1 MFRIVLV
8 LSLISFFIS
17 SCSDESNAVSEKK
30 NERVAELESELS
42 QIKLDNELKDNL
54 VNESLTFFNE
64 IQSNLESIQLKKN
77 EIRLKSQNSE
87 LTEDDKTYIIEQ
99 IKYINYLREENG
111 KKVNQL
117 NNTLKESGLRIVELE
132 NLIERL
138 MKEIDVKDQEISLL
152 QEELNSVNAEYSK
165 LFDAYI
171 EQTIIVDELKGQIN
185 TGYYTYG
192 TYKELS
198 ENKVVEKKD
207 GFIGIGRK
215 TALVDNFNEDY
226 FIKIDI
232 YKKKDIFVEGL
243 KVKFITDHPS
253 SSYSLEKDE
262 NNTKISIT
270 NPQEF
275 WKVSKYLV
283 VIVG

>member
-1 MFRIVLV
+1 MFRLVLV
-8 LSLISFFIS
+8 FTIFSLLFS
-17 SCSDESNAVSEKK
+17 SCSEEKMSSPV
-30 NERVAELESELS
+30 NNDERVAQLESELS
-42 QIKLDNELKDNL
+42 QVKLDNELKDNL
-54 VNESLTFFNE
+54 VQESLTFFNE
-64 IQSNLESIQLKKN
+64 IQSNLESIQVKKN
-77 EIRLKSQNSE
+77 EIRIKSQNPE
-87 LTEDDKTYIIEQ
+87 LSDDDKTYIIEQ
-99 IKYINYLREENG
+99 IKHINYLREENG
-111 KKVNQL
+111 KKINKL
-117 NNTLKESGLRIVELE
+117 NNALKDSGLKIIELE
-132 NLIERL
+132 SLIERL
-138 MKEIDVKDQEISLL
+138 MKEIGVKDQEISLL
-152 QEELNSVNAEYSK
+152 QEELNSVNSEYSK

-171 EQTIIVDELKGQIN
+171 EQTIIVEELTGQIN

-198 ENKVVEKKD
+198 ENMVVEKKD

-232 YKKKDIFVEGL
+232 YKKKEIYVEGV

-253 SSYSLEKDE
+253 TSYTLEKDDQ
-262 NNTKISIT
+262 NTKIIIT
-270 NPQEF
+270 NAKEF

>member
-1 MFRIVLV
+1 MFRVVLV
-8 LSLISFFIS
+8 LSFITFLVS
-17 SCSDESNAVSEKK
+17 SCNGEKK
-30 NERVAELESELS
+30 TVSDKKSERVAELESELS

-192 TYKELS
+192 SYKELS

-215 TALVDNFNEDY
+215 TSLVDNFNEDY
-226 FIKIDI
+226 FIKIDVF
-232 YKKKDIFVEGL
+232 KKKEIFIEGL
-243 KVKFITDHPS
+243 KVKFITDHAS
-253 SSYSLEKDE
+253 SSYSLVKDG
-262 NNTKISIT
+262 NNTKISIS

>member
-1 MFRIVLV
+1 M
-8 LSLISFFIS
+8 
-17 SCSDESNAVSEKK
+17 
-30 NERVAELESELS
+30 
-42 QIKLDNELKDNL
+42 
-54 VNESLTFFNE
+54 NESLTFFNE

-77 EIRLKSQNSE
+77 EIHLKSQNAE
-87 LTEDDKTYIIEQ
+87 LTDDDKTYIIEQ
-99 IKYINYLREENG
+99 IKYINYLRKENG
-111 KKVNQL
+111 EKVNQL

-132 NLIERL
+132 NLIQRL
-138 MKEIDVKDQEISLL
+138 MKEIDVKDQEINLL
-152 QEELNSVNAEYSK
+152 QEELDSVNSEYSK

-215 TALVDNFNEDY
+215 TALVDDFNEDY
-226 FIKIDI
+226 FIKIDVL
-232 YKKKDIFVEGL
+232 KKNEIFIEGL
-243 KVKFITDHPS
+243 KLKFVTDHPS
-253 SSYSLEKDE
+253 SSYSLIQDE
-262 NNTKISIT
+262 NNTKISIS
-270 NPQEF
+270 NPKEF

>member
-1 MFRIVLV
+1 MFRLVLV
-8 LSLISFFIS
+8 FSIISFLFS
-17 SCSDESNAVSEKK
+17 GCSEEKK
-30 NERVAELESELS
+30 SSSVGNDERVAQLESELS
-42 QIKLDNELKDNL
+42 QMKLDNELKDNL
-54 VNESLTFFNE
+54 VQESLTFFNE
-64 IQSNLESIQLKKN
+64 IQSNLESIQVKKN
-77 EIRLKSQNSE
+77 EIRIKSQNSE
-87 LTEDDKTYIIEQ
+87 LSDDDKTYIIEQ
-99 IKYINYLREENG
+99 IKHINYLREENG
-111 KKVNQL
+111 KKINKL
-117 NNTLKESGLRIVELE
+117 NNSLKDSGLKIIELE
-132 NLIERL
+132 GLIERL
-138 MKEIDVKDQEISLL
+138 MKEIGVKDQEISLL
-152 QEELNSVNAEYSK
+152 QEELNSVNSEYSK

-171 EQTIIVDELKGQIN
+171 EQTIIVEELTEQIN

-215 TALVDNFNEDY
+215 TALIDDFNEDY

-232 YKKKDIFVEGL
+232 YKKKEIYVEGL

-253 SSYSLEKDE
+253 TSYILEKDE
-262 NNTKISIT
+262 KNTKIIIT
-270 NPQEF
+270 NPKEF